1 MGGVA
6 GSGVSRAEN
15 RTVPPGPHIG
25 RPDFDRSDLYP
36 FRVTGSP
43 TLGSTWGTGSGE
55 LFVEVLG
62 RRPMK
67 VGESGRKAR
76 DVMHEGV
83 QCIGEHESLR
93 VASQMMCDLG
103 VGALPICGDDDRLK
117 GIITDRDIV
126 VLCCAHGMDI
136 DQTTAGELARGLV
149 WVDAD
154 ASLEEALFAMEQH
167 HIKRLPVLE
176 DRRLAGIISEADLAK
191 ELADSKLAEFVHRVY
206 ALD

>member
-1 MGGVA
+1 MDV
-6 GSGVSRAEN
+6 RE
-15 RTVPPGPHIG
+15 T
-25 RPDFDRSDLYP
+25 
-36 FRVTGSP
+36 
-43 TLGSTWGTGSGE
+43 
-55 LFVEVLG
+55 
-62 RRPMK
+62 
-67 VGESGRKAR
+67 GRKAR

-93 VASQMMCDLG
+93 IASQMMCDLG

-154 ASLEEALFAMEQH
+154 ADLAEALFTMEQH

-176 DRRLAGIISEADLAK
+176 GHRLAGIISEADLAK
-191 ELADSKLAEFVHRVY
+191 ELPDSKLAEFVHRVY

>member
-1 MGGVA
+1 
-6 GSGVSRAEN
+6 
-15 RTVPPGPHIG
+15 
-25 RPDFDRSDLYP
+25 
-36 FRVTGSP
+36 
-43 TLGSTWGTGSGE
+43 
-55 LFVEVLG
+55 
-62 RRPMK
+62 MK

>member
-1 MGGVA
+1 MD
-6 GSGVSRAEN
+6 
-15 RTVPPGPHIG
+15 IG
-25 RPDFDRSDLYP
+25 E
-36 FRVTGSP
+36 TGA
-43 TLGSTWGTGSGE
+43 
-55 LFVEVLG
+55 
-62 RRPMK
+62 
-67 VGESGRKAR
+67 KAR

-117 GIITDRDIV
+117 GIVTDRDIV
-126 VLCCAHGMDI
+126 VQCCAHGGDI

-154 ASLEEALFAMEQH
+154 ASLEEALFKMEQNH
-167 HIKRLPVLE
+167 VKRLPVIE
-176 DRRLAGIISEADLAK
+176 SHRLAGIISEADLAK
-191 ELADSKLAEFVHRVY
+191 ELPDNKLAEFVHRVY